1 VDGYSIQLGPRDPRQ
16 YTVLSFG
23 DKFQIR
29 EFSTTLR
36 YPKQN
41 QPLIL
46 YEFEGCP
53 FCRKVREAVSILSL
67 QVTFRPCPQ
76 GEPRFRQ
83 QVKTEYGD
91 QSSTFPFLIDPNTGV
106 RMFESNDIIN
116 YLYRVY
122 GSSKSQPPPTLA
134 PDNPLVPLSAALG
147 LLFRLGRGATYRPS
161 NIPDEPLVLWL
172 YEGSPF
178 CKIVRERLVEL
189 GLPHTQISCPR
200 GSFNRDRLFDKVG
213 TFQVPYLEDPNTN
226 VQLFESAAIVEY
238 LEKVYSLPEPKVKY
252 L

>member
-1 VDGYSIQLGPRDPRQ
+1 
-16 YTVLSFG
+16 
-23 DKFQIR
+23 
-29 EFSTTLR
+29 
-36 YPKQN
+36 
-41 QPLIL
+41 
-46 YEFEGCP
+46 
-53 FCRKVREAVSILSL
+53 
-67 QVTFRPCPQ
+67 
-76 GEPRFRQ
+76 
-83 QVKTEYGD
+83 
-91 QSSTFPFLIDPNTGV
+91 
-106 RMFESNDIIN
+106 MFESNDIIN

-161 NIPDEPLVLWL
+161 KIPDEPLVLWL